1 MRPSGLGS
9 RVDARE
15 YGERVRGL
23 LRRRVVIA
31 SRQRD
36 STGGLVCAAERQAEV
51 GFGRDL
57 ECLRAQR
64 LGPIE
69 MSRETVRFRQKRGE
83 PGFEGSQSELVQ
95 RRDGLLERV
104 DGAREIALLQ
114 RGVPEEAGRDRAV
127 QGVSR
132 LLNGPLTVRDATA
145 NNLAEVLDFS
155 RPNLAAP
162 AVAVPPSPI
171 GVPCP
176 AGALLPSGQPVPAGE
191 EEDEWAA
198 LRLIARDDG
207 WPV

>member
-1 MRPSGLGS
+1 MGIGQMQALALDVAARARDRAEVQMRPSGLGS

-15 YGERVRGL
+15 YGERVGGL

-83 PGFEGSQSELVQ
+83 PGFEGSQS
-95 RRDGLLERV
+95 
-104 DGAREIALLQ
+104 
-114 RGVPEEAGRDRAV
+114 
-127 QGVSR
+127 
-132 LLNGPLTVRDATA
+132 
-145 NNLAEVLDFS
+145 
-155 RPNLAAP
+155 
-162 AVAVPPSPI
+162 
-171 GVPCP
+171 
-176 AGALLPSGQPVPAGE
+176 
-191 EEDEWAA
+191 
-198 LRLIARDDG
+198 
-207 WPV
+207 